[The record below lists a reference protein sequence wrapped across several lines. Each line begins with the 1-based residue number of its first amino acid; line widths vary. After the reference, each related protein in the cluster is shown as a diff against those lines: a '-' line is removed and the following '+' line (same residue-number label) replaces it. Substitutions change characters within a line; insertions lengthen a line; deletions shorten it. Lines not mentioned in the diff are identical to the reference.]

1 MAEPFS
7 GATPASCSR
16 RMVQTN
22 AARRL
27 CMCARMCVS
36 DCVCMCT
43 QASMLR
49 ELTYLYVCKCAC
61 MSEAFR
67 DGAGTLLSLAPN
79 LLRSQP
85 RASSQVESCLL
96 GCETSWFII

>member
-43 QASMLR
+43 QASMLQR
-49 ELTYLYVCKCAC
+49 PMSVLTYVSSHICMCASVPAC
-61 MSEAFR
+61 LR
-67 DGAGTLLSLAPN
+67 LSGMGQEHFSRWP
-79 LLRSQP
+79 P
-85 RASSQVESCLL
+85 
-96 GCETSWFII
+96 TF

>member
-1 MAEPFS
+1 MHVCTHVCE
-7 GATPASCSR
+7 
-16 RMVQTN
+16 
-22 AARRL
+22 RL
-27 CMCARMCVS
+27 CVHVHTSVHVTKANECAHV
-36 DCVCMCT
+36 
-43 QASMLR
+43 R

-79 LLRSQP
+79 LLRSEP